1 MSSTSKIVL
10 GVASGY
16 LLGRTKKF
24 KLAITVGSMLAGQ
37 RISTNPQ
44 ALLAQGS
51 KLLEGNPELQKLQD
65 DIRGRLLESAKAAA
79 LATATSRLEA
89 VTQSLQSA
97 RDTVP
102 GEVLDESDEDEPEA
116 EGEEEPEDEADE
128 YEEPEDEAEDEEPE
142 RARSLRTRLRRS
154 LRTRPTSTRRSP
166 RTRTRQS
173 PRTRPTSTRSLRT
186 RPTSR
191 GARGRG

>member
-1 MSSTSKIVL
+1 MSDVPKIVL

-65 DIRGRLLESAKAAA
+65 QIRGS
-79 LATATSRLEA
+79 SW
-89 VTQSLQSA
+89 S
-97 RDTVP
+97 P
-102 GEVLDESDEDEPEA
+102 P
-116 EGEEEPEDEADE
+116 
-128 YEEPEDEAEDEEPE
+128 
-142 RARSLRTRLRRS
+142 RRP
-154 LRTRPTSTRRSP
+154 LWRRRPRVW
-166 RTRTRQS
+166 
-173 PRTRPTSTRSLRT
+173 RP
-186 RPTSR
+186 
-191 GARGRG
+191 

>member
-1 MSSTSKIVL
+1 
-10 GVASGY
+10 
-16 LLGRTKKF
+16 
-24 KLAITVGSMLAGQ
+24 MLAGQ

-65 DIRGRLLESAKAAA
+65 DIRGKLLESAKAAA

-102 GEVLDESDEDEPEA
+102 GEVVDESDEEDA
-116 EGEEEPEDEADE
+116 EDEA
-128 YEEPEDEAEDEEPE
+128 
-142 RARSLRTRLRRS
+142 RV
-154 LRTRPTSTRRSP
+154 
-166 RTRTRQS
+166 
-173 PRTRPTSTRSLRT
+173 
-186 RPTSR
+186 
-191 GARGRG
+191 RGRGRGDEERRVRRRRGG